1 MPRDRKRCA
10 IHDAVGNAIPPST
23 KAIGHAIKAD
33 LSHDD
38 SQSASVR
45 DIIPDIVV
53 AIMNVMMTW
62 VRIIVVLSIGRSFND
77 GRCLLSLCKHR
88 GTILLQGWCR
98 GITPIGRA

>member
-10 IHDAVGNAIPPST
+10 IHDAVGNALPPST

-38 SQSASVR
+38 SQSAGVR

-53 AIMNVMMTW
+53 VIMNVIMTW
-62 VRIIVVLSIGRSFND
+62 VRVIVVLPIGRSFND
-77 GRCLLSLCKHR
+77 GR
-88 GTILLQGWCR
+88 
-98 GITPIGRA
+98 